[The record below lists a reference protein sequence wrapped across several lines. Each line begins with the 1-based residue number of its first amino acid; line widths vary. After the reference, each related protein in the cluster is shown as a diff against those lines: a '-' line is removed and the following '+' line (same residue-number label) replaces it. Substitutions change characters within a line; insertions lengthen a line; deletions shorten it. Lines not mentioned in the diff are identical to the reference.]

1 MLERD
6 PLKRITMEE
15 ILQHPLVTESPFLF
29 NRTASE
35 PNTPMTPMT
44 RNMKETLYQKMH
56 DTNYFEMFN
65 KVVTK
70 QVVELSIKNRKPK
83 DCSDE

>member
-1 MLERD
+1 
-6 PLKRITMEE
+6 
-15 ILQHPLVTESPFLF
+15 
-29 NRTASE
+29 
-35 PNTPMTPMT
+35 MTPMT

-56 DTNYFEMFN
+56 DTNYFEIFN

-83 DCSDE
+83 DCSYE